1 MLEECAVVVPT
12 HNRCGVLQNT
22 LQHLYD
28 LPERPRV
35 FLVDNASSDETDSV
49 WKPFA
54 NRVTFLKLRR
64 NLGAAARTIGAREA
78 RTPFIAFCD
87 DDCYWASG
95 SLQRAVA
102 RFERYPNVAVL
113 NARVLVGKDEK
124 TDPACEAMRRTRK
137 DPSLPGIPIVYF
149 MAGACVMRT
158 SAFLDVGGYHLRYF
172 IGAEESLLA
181 LDLAA
186 RAWALWYCDDLV
198 IHHRPSS
205 INRDADAR
213 RRLVLRNRLWTVML
227 RRSLLSAIRAFAG
240 YARMAIVDAVARAA
254 LAEAVAGLPWILRE
268 RHAIPR
274 DLERRVS
281 QLDSVLVP

>member
-1 MLEECAVVVPT
+1 MLEECAVVVAT
-12 HNRCGVLQNT
+12 HNRRGVLQNT

-28 LPERPRV
+28 LPEHPRV
-35 FLVDNASSDETDSV
+35 FVVDNASSDGTDSI

-64 NLGAAARTIGAREA
+64 NVGAAARTIGAREA

-87 DDCYWASG
+87 DDCYWAPG
-95 SLQRAVA
+95 SLERAVTRFA
-102 RFERYPNVAVL
+102 RYSHVAVL
-113 NARVLVGKDEK
+113 NGRVLVGNDDR
-124 TDPACEAMRRTRK
+124 TDPACEAMRTTRSE
-137 DPSLPGIPIVYF
+137 PSLPGVPIVYF

-158 SAFLDVGGYHLRYF
+158 SPFLDVGGYHLRYF

-186 RAWALWYCDDLV
+186 RGWALWYCDDLV

-205 INRDADAR
+205 INRDAEAR

-227 RRSLLSAIRAFAG
+227 RRSLLSAMRLFAT
-240 YARMAIVDAVARAA
+240 YARMATVDGVARAA
-254 LAEAVAGLPWILRE
+254 LADAVGGLPWILRE

>member
-1 MLEECAVVVPT
+1 MLEECAVVVAT
-12 HNRCGVLQNT
+12 HNRRGVLQNT

-35 FLVDNASSDETDSV
+35 LLVDNASTDGTDSI

-64 NLGAAARTIGAREA
+64 NVGAAARTIGAREA
-78 RTPFIAFCD
+78 GTPFIAFCD
-87 DDCYWASG
+87 DDCYWEPG
-95 SLQRAVA
+95 CLQRAVA
-102 RFERYPNVAVL
+102 RFERYANVALL
-113 NARVLVGKDEK
+113 NARVLVGNDDK
-124 TDPACEAMRRTRK
+124 TDPACEAMRTTGTDR
-137 DPSLPGIPIVYF
+137 SLPGVPIVYF

-186 RAWALWYCDDLV
+186 RGWMLWYCDDLV

-227 RRSLLSAIRAFAG
+227 RRSFLSATRAFAT
-240 YARMAIVDAVARAA
+240 YARIATVDRTARAA
-254 LAEAVAGLPWILRE
+254 LTEALAGLPWVLRE
-268 RHAIPR
+268 RRAIPR

-281 QLDSVLVP
+281 QLDSVLAP